1 VDSKNLKKEEL
12 LKPMLKSVTTFGSSP
27 KVCKE
32 NVCCRDLD
40 VKERG
45 IRVAA

>member
-1 VDSKNLKKEEL
+1 
-12 LKPMLKSVTTFGSSP
+12 MLKSVTTFEASLKVWKE
-27 KVCKE
+27 KVCG
-32 NVCCRDLD
+32 RDLD